1 MYRFSSVGYKTDTE
15 GDYTLYAKAH
25 TIIEIIPS
33 PSFFESHSTLF
44 SPHLPPSSRTSCT
57 EGQGCDGYSR
67 DQTLMQHDLSTN
79 FQVSE
84 EKIPNANLL
93 SYSHPVVLFFFL
105 PTLVKLP
112 EPVSLS
118 TPPMYHLTHPPAFC
132 SHLSSETAFT
142 TTYALFAA
150 KPDRNSQSGQI
161 LLRTSSRPFL
171 SYTSCL
177 NPLYPYRLVSHL
189 PYVLPK

>member
-1 MYRFSSVGYKTDTE
+1 MYRFSSIGYKTDTE

-33 PSFFESHSTLF
+33 PSFFESHSTLL

-67 DQTLMQHDLSTN
+67 DQTLMQHDLSIN

-93 SYSHPVVLFFFL
+93 SYSHPVVLFFF
-105 PTLVKLP
+105 PT
-112 EPVSLS
+112 
-118 TPPMYHLTHPPAFC
+118 
-132 SHLSSETAFT
+132 HLSQASRACFSFHTSHVPFNSPT
-142 TTYALFAA
+142 CLLF
-150 KPDRNSQSGQI
+150 S
-161 LLRTSSRPFL
+161 
-171 SYTSCL
+171 
-177 NPLYPYRLVSHL
+177 PLQGNCFYHYLCP
-189 PYVLPK
+189 PCC